1 MASYK
6 MKQVS
11 ENSQQ
16 KMQKELAVLLSSL
29 KEKKSKK
36 ILHLV
41 TTGYLCTLL
50 LSVVGKVNNSS
61 PVTLPTH
68 NILNYFTKPDL

>member
-29 KEKKSKK
+29 KEKKKPK
-36 ILHLV
+36 DF
-41 TTGYLCTLL
+41 TLSHNWL
-50 LSVVGKVNNSS
+50 LM
-61 PVTLPTH
+61 
-68 NILNYFTKPDL
+68 YFAPLLYCGES